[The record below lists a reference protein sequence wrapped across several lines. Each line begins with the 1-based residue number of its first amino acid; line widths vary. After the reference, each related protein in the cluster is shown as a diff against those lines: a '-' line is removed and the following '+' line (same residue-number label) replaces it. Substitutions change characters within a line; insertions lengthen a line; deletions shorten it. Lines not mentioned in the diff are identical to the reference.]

1 MKFTIIIRLTGND
14 SLKVALMPTGRILTW
29 QLDHGPL
36 ARWRCHRQ
44 RLYPS
49 TCRVSPWKDDA
60 NFVRRWTLTLRLL
73 VELPSHGSTLV
84 FQVSFNSVLRQG
96 NRLCPMN
103 ITTIGYGKDNKFVK
117 GTTIPFTRQYSC
129 YEYKGDAPSIKRATG
144 CLYKTTGR
152 LATVV
157 NK

>member
-1 MKFTIIIRLTGND
+1 M
-14 SLKVALMPTGRILTW
+14 
-29 QLDHGPL
+29 
-36 ARWRCHRQ
+36 
-44 RLYPS
+44 
-49 TCRVSPWKDDA
+49 SPWKDDA

-103 ITTIGYGKDNKFVK
+103 ITTIGYGKDNKLVK

-129 YEYKGDAPSIKRATG
+129 YEYKGDAPSINALQG
-144 CLYKTTGR
+144 VYIR
-152 LATVV
+152 LPGGSHTIY
-157 NK
+157 